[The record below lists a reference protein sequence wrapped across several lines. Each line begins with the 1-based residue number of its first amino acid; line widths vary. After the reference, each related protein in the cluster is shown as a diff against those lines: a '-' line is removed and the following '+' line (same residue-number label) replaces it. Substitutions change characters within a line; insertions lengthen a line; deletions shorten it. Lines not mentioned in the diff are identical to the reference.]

1 VHEKGVQVLLDAVP
15 KVLSRIPNTKF
26 IIAGKGPNEK
36 ELQHRAAA
44 MGLADRVM
52 FAGFV
57 DDLTRNSLYRIAD
70 AAVFPSLY
78 EPFGIVCLEG
88 MAAGTPV
95 VVSDIGGFAE
105 IIQHGKNG
113 LTTYVGNSQSLADN
127 IVAILEAPA
136 LAQKLRDQAY
146 EDVITKYQWSQ
157 IAVQTEEVFRRI
169 LGQSESLDG
178 RDLNSRMTNLIRY
191 DRYQQTGDYLDQ
203 IIVESRH
210 GIPRRNEE

>member
-1 VHEKGVQVLLDAVP
+1 
-15 KVLSRIPNTKF
+15 
-26 IIAGKGPNEK
+26 
-36 ELQHRAAA
+36 
-44 MGLADRVM
+44 M
-52 FAGFV
+52 
-57 DDLTRNSLYRIAD
+57 
-70 AAVFPSLY
+70 
-78 EPFGIVCLEG
+78 
-88 MAAGTPV
+88 
-95 VVSDIGGFAE
+95 SDIGGFAE